1 MRAFGKE
8 KMVRTL
14 SIIAVSL
21 FLITLLGYI
30 LYNFY
35 MDFFDIENVFVKAG
49 SGLILF
55 FTTIIILRYM
65 FLLFFSI
72 LKLIFK
78 SSRNIDLKKIS
89 TNRKITII
97 VPAYNEEVVI
107 ETSIKSL
114 LEQTYPNLEILIV
127 DDGSNDQTYIK
138 AKKYEFDNGNRSLK
152 VLTKPNAGKAKAIN
166 HGILNSNG
174 SLIMVVDA
182 DSKLDKNAAL
192 LMSRYFDDEETAAVA
207 GSVYVSNQNN
217 IWTKLQALE
226 YIEGLNMV
234 RNGQAFLKL
243 VNIIPGPIGMFRKK
257 SLYDVGLYDSDTFA
271 EDCDVTLKLIAK
283 GYKIDFEPEAV
294 AYTEAPE
301 NLLDL
306 IKQRYRW
313 TRGILQA
320 IKKHK
325 SLLWHFKINPA
336 ASFTMWY
343 MLFEAVF
350 WPFMDIWTNMF
361 IIYVALSS
369 GFSILIFYWWSMF
382 TILDIT
388 GALYCVLV
396 TGERISL
403 IFYAIYYRLFF
414 IQIINIAK
422 ILSTFEEWFGVEMSW
437 GKLERKG
444 NL

>member
-1 MRAFGKE
+1 
-8 KMVRTL
+8 MVRGVFIV
-14 SIIAVSL
+14 IISVV
-21 FLITLLGYI
+21 LISMLGYV
-30 LYNFY
+30 LYSFYNNF
-35 MDFFDIENVFVKAG
+35 FHIENLFVQIG
-49 SGLILF
+49 TGLILF
-55 FTTIIILRYM
+55 FTTIIIIRYM

-78 SSRNIDLKKIS
+78 SSGQIDIKKIP
-89 TNRKITII
+89 TNRKVTII

-107 ETSIKSL
+107 EKSIRSL
-114 LEQTYPNLEILIV
+114 LKQTYPNLEILII
-127 DDGSNDQTYIK
+127 DDGSTDQTYIK
-138 AKKYEFDNGNRSLK
+138 AKSYEFDSGDRSLR
-152 VLTKPNAGKAKAIN
+152 VLTKTNGGKAKAIN
-166 HGILNSNG
+166 YGILHSTG

-182 DSKLDKNAAL
+182 DSKLDKNAVL
-192 LMSRYFDDEETAAVA
+192 LMSRYFEDEDIAAIA

-217 IWTKLQALE
+217 LWTKLQALE

-243 VNIIPGPIGMFRKK
+243 VNIIPGPIGMFRK
-257 SLYDVGLYDSDTFA
+257 SALFDVGLYDSDTYA

-301 NLLDL
+301 HLLDL

-343 MLFEAVF
+343 MLFESVF

-361 IIYVALSS
+361 IIYVSLTS
-369 GFSILIFYWWSMF
+369 GFSVLIFYWWSMF

-414 IQIINIAK
+414 IEIINIAK
-422 ILSTFEEWFGVEMSW
+422 ILSTFEEWFGIEMSW
-437 GKLERKG
+437 GKLERKVH
-444 NL
+444 L

>member
-1 MRAFGKE
+1 
-8 KMVRTL
+8 
-14 SIIAVSL
+14 
-21 FLITLLGYI
+21 
-30 LYNFY
+30 
-35 MDFFDIENVFVKAG
+35 MDFFDIENAFVKIG

-55 FTTIIILRYM
+55 FTTIIIIRYM

-78 SSRNIDLKKIS
+78 SSRNIDLKTIS
-89 TNRKITII
+89 TNKKITII

-138 AKKYEFDNGNRSLK
+138 AKKYEFDTGNRSLK
-152 VLTKPNAGKAKAIN
+152 VLTKPNGGKAKAIN
-166 HGILNSNG
+166 HGILNSSG

-192 LMSRYFDDEETAAVA
+192 LMSRYFEDEETAAVA

>member
-1 MRAFGKE
+1 MKTF
-8 KMVRTL
+8 
-14 SIIAVSL
+14 
-21 FLITLLGYI
+21 FLITVSLILIGLLGFV

-35 MDFFDIENVFVKAG
+35 NDFFDIENIFVKIG
-49 SGLILF
+49 SALILF

-78 SSRNIDLKKIS
+78 SQKNISLKQIS
-89 TNRKITII
+89 TNKKVTII

-114 LEQTYPNLEILIV
+114 LEQTYPNLEILII
-127 DDGSNDQTYIK
+127 DDGSKDQTFIR
-138 AKKYEFDNGNRSLK
+138 AKQYEFDSGDRSLR
-152 VLTKPNAGKAKAIN
+152 VLSKENGGKAKAIN
-166 HGILNSNG
+166 YGILNSKG

-182 DSKLDKNAAL
+182 DSKLDKNAVI
-192 LMSRYFDDEETAAVA
+192 LMSRYFEDEEIAAVA
-207 GSVYVSNQNN
+207 GSVYVSNQHN

-243 VNIIPGPIGMFRKK
+243 VNIIPGPIGMFRKQA
-257 SLYDVGLYDSDTFA
+257 LYDVGLYDSDTFA
-271 EDCDVTLKLIAK
+271 EDCDVTLKLISK

-294 AYTEAPE
+294 AYTEAPD

-325 SLLWHFKINPA
+325 ALLWHFKINPA

-343 MLFEAVF
+343 MLFESVF
-350 WPFMDIWTNMF
+350 WPFMDLWTNMF
-361 IIYVALSS
+361 IVYVSIVS
-369 GFSILIFYWWSMF
+369 GFSVLIFYWWSMF

-414 IQIINIAK
+414 IEIINIAK
-422 ILSTFEEWFGVEMSW
+422 ILSTFEEWFGIEMSW

-444 NL
+444 QL